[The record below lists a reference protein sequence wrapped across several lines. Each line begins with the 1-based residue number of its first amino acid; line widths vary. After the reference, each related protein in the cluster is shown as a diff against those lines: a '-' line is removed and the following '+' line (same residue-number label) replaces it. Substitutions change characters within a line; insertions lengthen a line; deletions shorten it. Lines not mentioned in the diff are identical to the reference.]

1 MIENNSKNI
10 INNPSNLEIAIM
22 LISCGFVEH
31 KVKNQREKVKIS
43 KSGLIALDLL
53 NKLVKGGERRK

>member
-1 MIENNSKNI
+1 MIEKNNKNLI
-10 INNPSNLEIAIM
+10 HDVSNLEIAIM

-53 NKLVKGGERRK
+53 QKLVKGGNI

>member
-1 MIENNSKNI
+1 MIEKNRENMVNNA
-10 INNPSNLEIAIM
+10 SNLEIAIM

-53 NKLVKGGERRK
+53 QKLLKGGNI

>member
-1 MIENNSKNI
+1 MIEKNNENM
-10 INNPSNLEIAIM
+10 INNASNLEIAIM

-53 NKLVKGGERRK
+53 NKLVKGGNI

>member
-1 MIENNSKNI
+1 MIEKNSKNMV
-10 INNPSNLEIAIM
+10 NNASNLEIAIM

-31 KVKNQREKVKIS
+31 RVKNQREKVKIS

-53 NKLVKGGERRK
+53 QKLVKGGNLW

>member
-1 MIENNSKNI
+1 MIEKNSKNMV
-10 INNPSNLEIAIM
+10 NNASNLEIAIM

-53 NKLVKGGERRK
+53 NKLVKGGNI

>member
-10 INNPSNLEIAIM
+10 INNASNLEIAIM

-31 KVKNQREKVKIS
+31 KVKNQREKVRIS

-53 NKLVKGGERRK
+53 NKLVKGGERSK

>member
-1 MIENNSKNI
+1 MIEKNSKNMV
-10 INNPSNLEIAIM
+10 NNASNLEIAIM

-31 KVKNQREKVKIS
+31 RVKNQREKVKIS

-53 NKLVKGGERRK
+53 QKLVKGGNL

>member
-1 MIENNSKNI
+1 MIEKNSKNMV
-10 INNPSNLEIAIM
+10 NNASNLEIAIM

-31 KVKNQREKVKIS
+31 RVKNQREKVKIS

-53 NKLVKGGERRK
+53 QKLVKGGNI

>member
-10 INNPSNLEIAIM
+10 INNASNLEIAIM

-53 NKLVKGGERRK
+53 NKLVKGGNI

>member
-1 MIENNSKNI
+1 MIEKNNENM
-10 INNPSNLEIAIM
+10 INNASNLEIAIM

-31 KVKNQREKVKIS
+31 KVKNQREKVRIS

>member
-10 INNPSNLEIAIM
+10 INNASNLEIAIM

-31 KVKNQREKVKIS
+31 KVKNQREKVRIS

-53 NKLVKGGERRK
+53 NKLVKGGNI

>member
-1 MIENNSKNI
+1 MIEKNSENMVNNA
-10 INNPSNLEIAIM
+10 SNLEIAIM

-53 NKLVKGGERRK
+53 QKLVKGGNL

>member
-1 MIENNSKNI
+1 MIEKNSENMVNNA
-10 INNPSNLEIAIM
+10 SNLEIAIM

-31 KVKNQREKVKIS
+31 RVKNQREKVKIS

-53 NKLVKGGERRK
+53 QKLVKGGNLW